1 MTVISGSTMFPSM
14 TGMSMHGMNMHNMH
28 SMSGMSSNLTAM
40 SAMTQMASSP
50 NSDTSSSGSNG
61 FSTSPSKASK
71 EHIKRPM
78 NAFMVWSRIQ
88 RRKIAQENPKMH
100 NSEISRRLGSEWKI
114 LTEQQKRP
122 FIDEAKRIRA
132 QHMKDH
138 PDYKYRPRRKPKTLQ
153 RSGYPYPLAYF
164 PTAGLDPFNPLHQT
178 FMSTPANQSPFDLAA
193 ADKTRLFSAASAGY
207 NTMSAGTGAGNSS
220 AATSAASQQYNP
232 WFNTYPGYGSAAASF
247 ETANAGTTQIKM
259 SPNSHSQETT
269 PSQSPALPTPP
280 PESHKDSF
288 SPPAMPVS
296 VASAMAAYGSGVTT
310 SQAANSFNHFYSSL
324 YSRSG
329 AGSPSS
335 PPHQS
340 NNFSAA
346 GFPGYSAAS
355 MGAAA
360 ASLQQPNYSLPG
372 LDQLR
377 RPMPMLF

>member
-14 TGMSMHGMNMHNMH
+14 TGMNMHTMNMHNMH

-61 FSTSPSKASK
+61 FSTSPSKAAK

-207 NTMSAGTGAGNSS
+207 NTMSAGQAAMSQAASAG
-220 AATSAASQQYNP
+220 SQQYNH
-232 WFNTYPGYGSAAASF
+232 WFNSYPGYGHTAASLESAAA
-247 ETANAGTTQIKM
+247 GTTHIKM
-259 SPNSHSQETT
+259 SPDSHSQETT

-280 PESHKDSF
+280 PETHKDSY
-288 SPPAMPVS
+288 SPPALPVS
-296 VASAMAAYGSGVTT
+296 AAAAMAAYNSGVNTT
-310 SQAANSFNHFYSSL
+310 SAAAGFNHFYSSL

-340 NNFSAA
+340 NQFSAA

-360 ASLQQPNYSLPG
+360 ASLQQQNYSLPG
-372 LDQLR
+372 LEQLR